1 MDYLDAKIAIALAA
15 KENGLTTEEF
25 TEEIELAID
34 EAMRC
39 DNPLAKEL
47 WSLVPRKG
55 EKPTAVEFI
64 AYMRSKVH
72 NNQNE
77 N

>member
-15 KENGLTTEEF
+15 KENGMTTKEF
-25 TEEIELAID
+25 TREIELAIN
-34 EAMRC
+34 EAMSS
-39 DNPLAKEL
+39 DDPLAQEL

-64 AYMRSKVH
+64 AHMRSKVH
-72 NNQNE
+72 NQ
-77 N
+77 